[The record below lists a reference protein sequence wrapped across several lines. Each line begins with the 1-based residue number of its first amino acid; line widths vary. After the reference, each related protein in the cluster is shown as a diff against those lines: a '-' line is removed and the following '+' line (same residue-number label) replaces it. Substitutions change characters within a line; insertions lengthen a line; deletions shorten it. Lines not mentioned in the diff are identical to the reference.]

1 MRDGRRLTGDELE
14 SAMRKVTLVLSV
26 SGEGDQRVS
35 ILIHALA
42 AVSANMQ
49 LEMASVINAL
59 TDSYLTYI
67 ETFENEFNDD
77 DDYEEDDYD

>member
-1 MRDGRRLTGDELE
+1 MRDGRRLSGEELE

-42 AVSANMQ
+42 SLSANMQ

-59 TDSYLTYI
+59 TDAYLTYI
-67 ETFENEFNDD
+67 ETFESEYGNDE
-77 DDYEEDDYD
+77 EEDDYD

>member
-1 MRDGRRLTGDELE
+1 MRDSRRLSGEELE

-42 AVSANMQ
+42 SLSANMQ

-59 TDSYLTYI
+59 TDSYLTYV
-67 ETFENEFNDD
+67 ETFESEYGNDE
-77 DDYEEDDYD
+77 EEDDYD

>member
-1 MRDGRRLTGDELE
+1 MRSSRSLSGDELE

-26 SGEGDQRVS
+26 SGEGEQRVS

-42 AVSANMQ
+42 SLSANMG

-59 TDSYLTYI
+59 TDSYLNYV
-67 ETFENEFNDD
+67 EVFD
-77 DDYEEDDYD
+77 DDYDNDEEEDDYD

>member
-1 MRDGRRLTGDELE
+1 MRDSRRLSGEELE

-42 AVSANMQ
+42 SLSANMQ

-59 TDSYLTYI
+59 TDSYLTYV
-67 ETFENEFNDD
+67 ETFESEYGNGE
-77 DDYEEDDYD
+77 EEDDYD